1 MRSKRGD
8 KEAKGAEG
16 RRYARSD
23 SGESSDHYQGG
34 GQKSSRRIP
43 QSQRICEEE
52 ERINVLGEVE
62 GEIARGS

>member
-1 MRSKRGD
+1 MRGA
-8 KEAKGAEG
+8 KEAKGDKG
-16 RRYARSD
+16 RGYVGSV

-34 GQKSSRRIP
+34 GQKSSQRIP

-52 ERINVLGEVE
+52 ARINVLGEVE